1 MEKLTSRLLESDDL
15 LHKSVGRKNLMQD
28 VNGDWIQHVMD
39 CDQENTIRL
48 RPPTTRDNKI
58 ERKEE

>member
-15 LHKSVGRKNLMQD
+15 LNKSIGRKNLMQD
-28 VNGDWIQHVMD
+28 VNSDWIQHVMD
-39 CDQENTIRL
+39 CHQENTIRL
-48 RPPTTRDNKI
+48 HPSTRDNKI